1 MKPARDKI
9 IAHSDLEVH
18 ANSTVLGGHDK
29 QVMVEFLDNLQ
40 EYFDSVGNAI
50 GVGPLDFRHSPGAGD
65 VIDLIA
71 TLKKTNDARVLSA
84 HTRSYP
90 AAAK

>member
-9 IAHSDLEVH
+9 VAHSDLDVH
-18 ANSTVLGGHDK
+18 ANLTVLGGHDK

-40 EYFDSVGNAI
+40 EYFDSVGKVI

-65 VIDLIA
+65 VIALVS
-71 TLKKTNDARVLSA
+71 TLKK
-84 HTRSYP
+84 
-90 AAAK
+90 AKNASRE